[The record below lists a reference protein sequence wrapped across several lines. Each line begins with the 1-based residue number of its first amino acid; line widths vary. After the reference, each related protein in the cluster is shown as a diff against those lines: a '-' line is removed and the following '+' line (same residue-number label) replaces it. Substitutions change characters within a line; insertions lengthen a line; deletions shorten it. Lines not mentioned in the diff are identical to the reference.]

1 MSIWSWIKAGA
12 RLPIYVVRFHRIH
25 GQSDGGA
32 QSAGRLLIDPGLIQG
47 GVGYGR
53 WVAGPKGGLVLG
65 QSPSIGLGR
74 LLGIGH

>member
-47 GVGYGR
+47 GVGYG
-53 WVAGPKGGLVLG
+53 
-65 QSPSIGLGR
+65 
-74 LLGIGH
+74 